1 MMRHILL
8 TILALALSF
17 APVCTLAAG
26 NAKPAQAMRLVNV
39 AYLPAT
45 VEQNCLLIDKH
56 GMLWLGTN
64 SGVKSY
70 DGYRFVTYRS
80 DVMSPGL
87 LPNNSVLS
95 LAEDKGD
102 RLWIGTRNGLVCMDR
117 KSGKFT
123 TYHMKKPSQREI
135 YTLFVSNDGTL
146 WIGTDGGVVCCNPDK
161 RTFTYLDAD
170 NTVVIDSDGKR
181 QRLWSFSAKSFAE
194 APNGDIYIDSWS
206 NKIYRYDRKNA

>member
-1 MMRHILL
+1 
-8 TILALALSF
+8 
-17 APVCTLAAG
+17 
-26 NAKPAQAMRLVNV
+26 MRLVNV

-102 RLWIGTRNGLVCMDR
+102 RLWIGT
-117 KSGKFT
+117 
-123 TYHMKKPSQREI
+123 
-135 YTLFVSNDGTL
+135 
-146 WIGTDGGVVCCNPDK
+146 DGGVVCCNPDK

>member
-1 MMRHILL
+1 MPTGVMRHIYLIIL
-8 TILALALSF
+8 TVALSIASRAAF
-17 APVCTLAAG
+17 AAEPLHRTS
-26 NAKPAQAMRLVNV
+26 AMRLVNV

-80 DVMSPGL
+80 DAMSPGL

-102 RLWIGTRNGLVCMDR
+102 RLWIGTRNGLVCC
-117 KSGKFT
+117 T
-123 TYHMKKPSQREI
+123 
-135 YTLFVSNDGTL
+135 
-146 WIGTDGGVVCCNPDK
+146 PDK

-170 NTVVIDSDGKR
+170 NTVAIDSDGKR
-181 QRLWSFSAKSFAE
+181 QRL
-194 APNGDIYIDSWS
+194 
-206 NKIYRYDRKNA
+206 